1 LFSTRHIRVPVVAS
15 DNFWLFS
22 PKFEMPESGKT
33 HLIFDLALTNQN
45 ENTPVKAEYLPMIDD
60 RFIVVV
66 SEDGGETWSSSN
78 ATIWGHD
85 RSADYKFFD
94 IPNTGKQYEID
105 LTKYAGKVIQIAF
118 YAESRSHYSGAY
130 VDLHLD
136 NVHLNTYIEEAMNL
150 SICQTEDLE
159 HEPFSIHANDLK
171 VGDNQ
176 FIHMRQS
183 SKEADTNYKLDVV
196 VTPMVETY
204 LKDII
209 CEGDVYSKHNFS
221 GLEVAG
227 TYKQKLVSSNGCDS
241 VVVLD
246 LTMTAAE
253 RTMIFDTICYG
264 NSVVWNGVEYDKSGA
279 YIDTLVSKVTGC
291 DSIVTFVLNVKEIL
305 RSTQYV
311 NICHKDT
318 FIFGSQVITESGEYK
333 ETFVTSEGCD
343 SIVTLHATVLPD
355 LRQTINATIF
365 EGEQYNDNGFVG
377 LTIGGTYTLPLTSQD
392 GCDSTVTLVLKVI
405 DPTEVA
411 LDNLKATD
419 LTLVPNPVK
428 VNNTLY
434 INAEFTSEEAEGLV
448 VEVFNA
454 IGQLVYSETPTL
466 YPIAIEGLAQR
477 GVYMVRITT
486 GGGQIYQGKVIVE

>member
-1 LFSTRHIRVPVVAS
+1 
-15 DNFWLFS
+15 
-22 PKFEMPESGKT
+22 
-33 HLIFDLALTNQN
+33 
-45 ENTPVKAEYLPMIDD
+45 
-60 RFIVVV
+60 
-66 SEDGGETWSSSN
+66 
-78 ATIWGHD
+78 
-85 RSADYKFFD
+85 
-94 IPNTGKQYEID
+94 
-105 LTKYAGKVIQIAF
+105 
-118 YAESRSHYSGAY
+118 
-130 VDLHLD
+130 
-136 NVHLNTYIEEAMNL
+136 
-150 SICQTEDLE
+150 
-159 HEPFSIHANDLK
+159 
-171 VGDNQ
+171 
-176 FIHMRQS
+176 
-183 SKEADTNYKLDVV
+183 
-196 VTPMVETY
+196 
-204 LKDII
+204 
-209 CEGDVYSKHNFS
+209 
-221 GLEVAG
+221 
-227 TYKQKLVSSNGCDS
+227 
-241 VVVLD
+241 
-246 LTMTAAE
+246 MTAAE

-264 NSVVWNGVEYDKSGA
+264 NSVVWNGVEYDKTGT
-279 YIDTLVSKVTGC
+279 YVETLVSKVTGC
-291 DSIVTFVLNVKEIL
+291 DSIVTFVLNVKDAI
-305 RSTQYV
+305 RTTKYA
-311 NICHKDT
+311 NICYNDT
-318 FIFGSQVITESGEYK
+318 LEFGTLMISESGEYQ

-454 IGQLVYSETPTL
+454 IGQLVYSENPTL
-466 YPIAIEGLAQR
+466 YPIAIEGLAHR